1 MLPGGPADNMPEN
14 SPPFKRGRM
23 PEYFMDIFPWFSLV
37 LGLILGSFY
46 NVCIHRYLVGE
57 KVNDPPRSHCPKCGH
72 SLSWRENLPLIS
84 YVFLRGRCKSCEERI
99 SPRYPLVEA
108 VSGLLALALA
118 FKYGPGVEWL
128 VYMVFTGG
136 LIVASFID
144 FAEFILP
151 DEVTL
156 GGAPL
161 AFLSAWLLLDLSW
174 VDSLAGAALGAGIF
188 LLLQRIYRRIR
199 ADEGMGTGDV
209 KLMLLIG
216 ALTGWQSLAFIIF
229 AGSLSALIASL
240 AYLKAGEGMRT
251 AVPFGPFLAAGAIL
265 YILVG
270 EAAMDWYMGVM

>member
-1 MLPGGPADNMPEN
+1 
-14 SPPFKRGRM
+14 M
-23 PEYFMDIFPWFSLV
+23 PEYIIEIFPWFSLV

-72 SLSWRENLPLIS
+72 KLSWHENLPLIS
-84 YVFLRGRCKSCEERI
+84 YAILKGRCKSCNKPI
-99 SPRYPLVEA
+99 SARYPLVEA
-108 VSGLLALALA
+108 ISGVLATALA
-118 FKYGPGVEWL
+118 FKYGPSVEWL

-174 VDSLAGAALGAGIF
+174 IDSLAGAALGAGIF
-188 LLLQRIYRRIR
+188 LLLQRVYRRIR
-199 ADEGMGTGDV
+199 GDEGMGTGDV

-240 AYLKAGEGMRT
+240 AYLRAGEGMRT

-270 EAAMDWYMGVM
+270 EAAMDWYMGVV

>member
-1 MLPGGPADNMPEN
+1 
-14 SPPFKRGRM
+14 
-23 PEYFMDIFPWFSLV
+23 
-37 LGLILGSFY
+37 
-46 NVCIHRYLVGE
+46 
-57 KVNDPPRSHCPKCGH
+57 
-72 SLSWRENLPLIS
+72 
-84 YVFLRGRCKSCEERI
+84 
-99 SPRYPLVEA
+99 
-108 VSGLLALALA
+108 
-118 FKYGPGVEWL
+118 
-128 VYMVFTGG
+128 MVFTGG